1 MLIPFLL
8 GFKVTLFKPLIDLN
22 INCLQLWFGQMEPIC
37 YICKRICVLKIFTMV
52 NSEKFSK
59 RLQKIFNYYDL
70 SAAAFADAINV
81 GRSSIS
87 HILSGRNKPSLDFVL
102 KIVQT
107 YPEVELYWL
116 LNGTGNFP
124 GNLKVEDK
132 PAAATTPIPPRTE
145 INPEIRQVPSE
156 QNPPIIASGG
166 KSIQKIVIFYKDGT
180 FEAFEN

>member
-1 MLIPFLL
+1 MY
-8 GFKVTLFKPLIDLN
+8 
-22 INCLQLWFGQMEPIC
+22 
-37 YICKRICVLKIFTMV
+37 YICKRRCVPKIFTMV
-52 NSEKFSK
+52 NSEKFSQ

-70 SAAAFADAINV
+70 SAAAFADAVNV

-116 LNGTGNFP
+116 LNGTGKFP
-124 GNLKVEDK
+124 GNLTVEDK
-132 PAAATTPIPPRTE
+132 PATATAPAPPKTE
-145 INPEIRQVPSE
+145 INAVNRQLPPEQIS
-156 QNPPIIASGG
+156 PPIASAGR
-166 KSIQKIVIFYKDGT
+166 SIQKIVIFYKDGT